1 MIPHIEA
8 LHRFTLA
15 ATFIATI
22 FVPLFFVMTA
32 SRRPPRDV
40 VEESPQH
47 PAGQPPVAPAMAAST
62 AAEKPQ

>member
-1 MIPHIEA
+1 M
-8 LHRFTLA
+8 LA

-40 VEESPQH
+40 EEKSPAH
-47 PAGQPPVAPAMAAST
+47 PAGEPPAAPAMAAPT